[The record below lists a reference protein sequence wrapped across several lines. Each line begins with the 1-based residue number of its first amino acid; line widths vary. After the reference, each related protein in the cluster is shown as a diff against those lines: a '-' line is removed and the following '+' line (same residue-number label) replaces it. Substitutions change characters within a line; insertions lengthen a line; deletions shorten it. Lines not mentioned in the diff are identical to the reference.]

1 MGAAA
6 QVTRQPLVY
15 AGALFEWAALALALL
30 AVVQGDLGGLGVV
43 QVWVWVWVLVLVL
56 RAGLALPLAP
66 RLDQVEVVVV
76 EVVVVGVVVVEVVAV
91 AAGLLGLLGLLVVTC
106 TLQTP
111 YWALVYRAL
120 A

>member
-6 QVTRQPLVY
+6 QVTRQPLAY

-30 AVVQGDLGGLGVV
+30 AVVQGDLGDLGVV

-56 RAGLALPLAP
+56 QAGLALPLAP
-66 RLDQVEVVVV
+66 RLDQVE
-76 EVVVVGVVVVEVVAV
+76 VVVVEVVAV